1 MLKGIAASAGIS
13 IARVYKLEAPK
24 VEIVKKEGDPAA
36 EVEKFNAALEKTKKD
51 IEGVKERAAKR
62 LSEEELAVFDAHLM
76 MAGDPEFASQIVNM
90 IETDKVNAEYAAD
103 AVATQMVTMF
113 ESMDNDYFRE
123 RAADIKDVTF
133 RLKCNLLGLTIPDLT
148 AIDEDSIIVAYDLT
162 PSDTAQLNEY
172 VKGFATAIGGKTSHS
187 AIMANS
193 LEIPA
198 VVGCGEEVLNAAAQ
212 GDLMILDAV
221 NGNVIINPD
230 EAAVKEYEAKAEAF
244 KAEKEALKV
253 LVDAKTITTDGHQ
266 VELAGNIGGIKDVE
280 GVLKNGGEG
289 VGLFRT
295 EFLYMDS
302 DHFPTEEEQFEA
314 YKAVLEGMG
323 GKKVVVRTL
332 DIGGDKKLKYFTFP
346 EEMNPFLGYR
356 AIRLCLDRTDIF
368 RTQLRALI
376 RASVYGKLCIMFPM
390 IATVK
395 EFCDAKA
402 IYEEEKAKLIAEG
415 VQVADDIEVGMMVE
429 IPAAAVLADQF
440 AKYADFFS
448 IGTNDL
454 IQYSMAA
461 DRMSEHVSYLYQ
473 PYNPSVLRLVKM
485 TIEGAHKEG
494 KWAGMCGAM
503 AGEEY
508 AAPILL
514 GLGLDEFS
522 MSATQILKARK
533 IINGLSKKEMEE
545 LAAEAVNKQTADE
558 VLEFVKAKLA
568 K

>member
-13 IARVYKLEAPK
+13 IAKAYKLESPK
-24 VEIVKKEGDPAA
+24 VEIIKKEGDPAV

-76 MAGDPEFASQIVNM
+76 MAGDPEFAGQITSM
-90 IETDKVNAEYAAD
+90 IENDKVNAEYAAD
-103 AVATQMVTMF
+103 TVATQMITMF

-172 VKGFATAIGGKTSHS
+172 VKGFATSIGGKTSHS

-198 VVGCGEEVLNAAAQ
+198 VVGCGDILSQVSH
-212 GDLMILDAV
+212 GDTLVLDAV
-221 NGNVIINPD
+221 DGVVIVNPD
-230 EAAVKEYEAKAEAF
+230 EATVKEYEAKAKAF
-244 KAEKEALKV
+244 AEEKEALKV
-253 LVDAKTITTDGHQ
+253 LVNAKSISTDGHE

-302 DHFPTEEEQFEA
+302 DHFPTEDEQFEA

-390 IATVK
+390 IATVQ

-402 IYEEEKAKLIAEG
+402 IYEEEKANLIKEG
-415 VQVADDIEVGMMVE
+415 VAVADNIEVGMMVE

-461 DRMSEHVSYLYQ
+461 DRMSENVSYLYQ
-473 PYNPSVLRLVKM
+473 PYNPAVLRLVKM
-485 TIEGAHKEG
+485 TIDGAHKEG

-533 IINGLSKKEMEE
+533 IINSLSKKEMEE
-545 LAAEAVNKQTADE
+545 VAAEALNKQTADE
-558 VLEFVKAKLA
+558 VLAFVKEKLA

>member
-198 VVGCGEEVLNAAAQ
+198 VVGCGEEILNAAAQ

-221 NGNVIINPD
+221 DGNVIINPD

-508 AAPILL
+508 AVPILL